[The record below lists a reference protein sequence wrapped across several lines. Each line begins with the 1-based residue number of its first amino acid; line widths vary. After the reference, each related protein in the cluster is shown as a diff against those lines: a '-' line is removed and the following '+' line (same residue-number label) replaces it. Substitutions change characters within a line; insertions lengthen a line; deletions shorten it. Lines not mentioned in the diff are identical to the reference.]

1 MWVQDTMQFGKFT
14 VNAGFRYDLQEG
26 QNEAYEVPGNP
37 AFPWLLPPVGYEGS
51 DAGFDWSTFA
61 PRIGATYALGEERK
75 TLLRGSYSQFAEQ
88 LSSGNVNH
96 INPLGYAYAT
106 FYYSDLNGNL
116 LYDDGALAGRPGLCA
131 DGRGCLRAPRASIR
145 TIRPR
150 RSPPTSR
157 MAAWTLRS
165 PRSSSSVSST
175 RSCPSSWWVS
185 TTPTV

>member
-1 MWVQDTMQFGKFT
+1 MQFGKFT

-37 AFPWLLPPVGYEGS
+37 AFPWLLPPVGYEGRTQ
-51 DAGFDWSTFA
+51 AFDWSTFA

-116 LYDDGALAGRPGLCA
+116 LYDDGAAAGRPGLCA
-131 DGRGCLRAPRASIR
+131 G
-145 TIRPR
+145 RPR
-150 RSPPTSR
+150 LSASTSGFDPDNPTAGDHR
-157 MAAWTLRS
+157 QRHGCGLDAPITQEFLLGVEHAFLPEFVVGLNYTYR
-165 PRSSSSVSST
+165 
-175 RSCPSSWWVS
+175 
-185 TTPTV
+185 